1 MSLLLVNI
9 AELYIM
15 SEAPTGVIK
24 GKDMSSPFC
33 LKEAWLYIQ
42 DGKISDYGT
51 MDSPHYHPVQEV
63 VDCTNRVVFPGFVD
77 SHTHIVFAKTR
88 EEEFVMKLKG
98 MSYEQIALNGGGILN
113 SAQKLAETSED
124 ELVESALL
132 RLHEILQTGT
142 TTVEIKTGYG
152 LDVENELKML
162 RVIARLKNLAP
173 QRIFTTLLAAHA
185 LPKTYKEN
193 RTAYI
198 DLICNELIPKSVE
211 LHKPDFIDVF
221 CETGFFTPEETIRI
235 LETGASFGIKGKVH
249 ANELDYSGGVQAG
262 CAVQAM
268 SVDHLECVGESEL
281 QVLSQSHTVPVLLPA
296 TAFFLHI
303 PFAPARKMIDYGL
316 GIALASDFNPGTSPT
331 GNMPLVM
338 SIACLQMRMLPE
350 ECLCASTTNAA
361 AALGAEKICGSLA
374 KGMPADL
381 VVTKPIQNLYKIP
394 YHFGTH
400 QISSVMIQGDWQV
413 KENWED

>member
-1 MSLLLVNI
+1 MAERPSGLL
-9 AELYIM
+9 
-15 SEAPTGVIK
+15 K
-24 GKDMSSPFC
+24 GKEMANPFRI
-33 LKEAWLYIQ
+33 LDAWLYIQ
-42 DGKISDYGT
+42 DGKISDYGS
-51 MDSPHYHPVQEV
+51 MDNPHYHPVEEV
-63 VDCTNRVVFPGFVD
+63 LDCTGRVIFPGFVD

-98 MSYEQIALNGGGILN
+98 MSYEQIAQNGGGILN

-124 ELVESALL
+124 ELVESALC
-132 RLHEILQTGT
+132 RLNEILKTGT
-142 TTVEIKTGYG
+142 TCVEIKTGYG

-162 RVIARLKNLAP
+162 RVIARLKELAP

-185 LPKTYKEN
+185 LPKQFKEN
-193 RTAYI
+193 RTQYI

-211 LHKPDFIDVF
+211 IHKPDFIDVF
-221 CETGFFTPEETIRI
+221 CETGFFTPEETTRI
-235 LETGASFGIKGKVH
+235 LSTGAAFGIKGKVH

-262 CAVQAM
+262 CSVQAV
-268 SVDHLECVGESEL
+268 SVDHLECVGDAEL
-281 QVLSQSHTVPVLLPA
+281 QSLSQSSTVPVLLPA

-303 PFAPARKMIDYGL
+303 PFAPARKIIDYGL

-350 ECLCASTTNAA
+350 EALTASTINAA
-361 AALGAEKICGSLA
+361 VALAAQDQCGSLA
-374 KGMPADL
+374 KGFPADL
-381 VVTKPIQNLYKIP
+381 VITKPIQTLYKIP

-400 QISSVMIQGDWQV
+400 QIDCVMIGGEWLIQ
-413 KENWED
+413 ENIDD